1 MASYIAHVKSS
12 LFDASSD
19 LRLEGRN
26 GGVLNLWDKITNVIN
41 YDEEARG
48 CIWYGEGK
56 EIEKYIR
63 VKLCCYRG
71 KCTEKDAVENYN
83 DMVYSREKC
92 YGYAFLLDLVPVYT
106 NVING
111 VKKGVVEDLK
121 IMIGGVEDDFGG
133 YVEVFKGV
141 WKGWLK
147 KNRGVAGE
155 EIVREIRNEICD
167 WFRRDFED
175 MVEGMEV
182 IGVKKCEV
190 FQDGLKEFNEFFEV
204 KEERFKDV
212 EEIFGLG
219 LKEIYEGKI
228 KGRFEGDLFKGM
240 VVKIFE
246 ESEKRDNVLS
256 LF

>member
-1 MASYIAHVKSS
+1 MGCYVLSVKEK
-12 LFDASSD
+12 LFTDDFINEIVISD
-19 LRLEGRN
+19 SKVSFKTRK
-26 GGVLNLWDKITNVIN
+26 LWLKI
-41 YDEEARG
+41 DEIIVSDSKVKNN
-48 CIWYGEGK
+48 IWYINGS

-63 VKLCCYRG
+63 VKLCCYRV
-71 KCTEKDAVENYN
+71 KSTNALENYN
-83 DMVYSREKC
+83 DMLYSRERC
-92 YGYAFLLDLVPVYT
+92 YGYTFLLDLIPIYT
-106 NVING
+106 NIMNTI
-111 VKKGVVEDLK
+111 KKDITSDLK
-121 IMIGGVEDDFGG
+121 IMIGGVEEDFEG

-155 EIVREIRNEICD
+155 EIVREIRNEICE

-212 EEIFGLG
+212 EETFGMG
-219 LKEIYEGKI
+219 LKG
-228 KGRFEGDLFKGM
+228 
-240 VVKIFE
+240 
-246 ESEKRDNVLS
+246 EKD
-256 LF
+256 

>member
-1 MASYIAHVKSS
+1 MNTIKK
-12 LFDASSD
+12 D
-19 LRLEGRN
+19 
-26 GGVLNLWDKITNVIN
+26 IT
-41 YDEEARG
+41 
-48 CIWYGEGK
+48 
-56 EIEKYIR
+56 
-63 VKLCCYRG
+63 
-71 KCTEKDAVENYN
+71 
-83 DMVYSREKC
+83 S
-92 YGYAFLLDLVPVYT
+92 
-106 NVING
+106 
-111 VKKGVVEDLK
+111 DLK
-121 IMIGGVEDDFGG
+121 IMIGGVEEDFEG

-155 EIVREIRNEICD
+155 EIVREIRNEICE

-212 EEIFGLG
+212 EEIFGMG